1 MKINKRKN
9 KINNEITNNEIRLVG
24 DYNGIIVTKTEALK
38 KANEIG
44 LDLVLMSESDNIGIC
59 RIMDYEKFI
68 YAQNKK
74 VKPKTLD
81 MKEIK
86 LGPNMS
92 QNDMEYRSKHGI
104 EFLEKGHRLK
114 ISLQLRGREMGF
126 QDKAMEVTL
135 KFILSLEDFGIA
147 EQIPKLDGKKIIV
160 FVKPKPQK

>member
-1 MKINKRKN
+1 MAKKKREHLLN
-9 KINNEITNNEIRLVG
+9 REIRATEVRLPEE
-24 DYNGIIVTKTEALK
+24 GIISTTEAIKL
-38 KANEIG
+38 AEAQDM
-44 LDLVLMSESDNIGIC
+44 DLVLINSSASPPVC

-114 ISLQLRGREMGF
+114 ISLQLRGREMAF